1 MIIKI
6 LDIFK
11 LPLVHAVGW
20 CGGGAKLYHTI
31 ALYPERFA
39 KRNIFHNVV
48 IGEIPK
54 NLELILS

>member
-20 CGGGAKLYHTI
+20 CRGGAKLYHTI

-39 KRNIFHNVV
+39 KRNIFHNVD

-54 NLELILS
+54 NLE